1 MDLTAKQELPSLE
14 CYAIEKKEM
23 SEKGDRILSDCLFL
37 GNWRYLA
44 AVSGSDLFLWDT
56 DLSKVAKQRFDREMK
71 NAKLSFIRASDGGY
85 LVVKSSKGSLAYK
98 IDRKQ

>member
-1 MDLTAKQELPSLE
+1 
-14 CYAIEKKEM
+14 
-23 SEKGDRILSDCLFL
+23 
-37 GNWRYLA
+37 
-44 AVSGSDLFLWDT
+44 
-56 DLSKVAKQRFDREMK
+56 MK